1 MNLSSK
7 TKRQHFSNIDIK
19 NITDNRN
26 FWKSMKSYFS
36 TKGSISET
44 LNNFF
49 ITKNKQKKI
58 DLFTNASNPDINQ
71 ITSAFNDQ
79 ISITKF

>member
-26 FWKSMKSYFS
+26 FWKSMKSDFS

-49 ITKNKQKKI
+49 ITKNKQKI

>member
-1 MNLSSK
+1 
-7 TKRQHFSNIDIK
+7 
-19 NITDNRN
+19 
-26 FWKSMKSYFS
+26 MKSDFS

-49 ITKNKQKKI
+49 ITKNKQKI